1 METFNPINQE
11 NTAEKNE
18 KGQVPATQE
27 ELAIAEQWLA
37 DHPVQVE
44 TKKGCEQLIIEFES
58 MISDF
63 EATYSLLELNAIV
76 DLSADPDRKH
86 PLRDPAKKAL
96 GPIFAKLTVLK
107 NETTLSDEKYDEL
120 NRKWE
125 ILSNAV
131 GLVNKGMV
139 DHNR

>member
-120 NRKWE
+120 NRKWK